1 MPIYR
6 SNPEIRPA
14 RPEDHAIL
22 VRFLNHEADV
32 HRHLDWRTPLEWLG
46 SQPFLLA
53 THERQ
58 IQAVLACPPDPPGV
72 AWVRLFASH
81 GHLEP
86 DQYFSML
93 LEAAQAD
100 LAQREPPSRIVAIGL
115 QPWFQ
120 RILEANA
127 FDNLQDIVVLEWSG
141 TLPPEQPTLTPIRIR
156 PMTLTDLPVVT
167 AVDQAAFEPV
177 WANSLET
184 LTLAFQQSAWS
195 SVAETDEAI
204 VGYQISTSIPL
215 SGHLARLAV
224 DPNLQH
230 GRIAYALV
238 REMLQH
244 FKQHGAW
251 RVTVNTQDN
260 NLASLAL
267 YEKIGFRRTG
277 ETFPVYFQPEG

>member
-6 SNPEIRPA
+6 STPEIRPA
-14 RPEDHAIL
+14 GPQDHSAL
-22 VRFLNHEADV
+22 VRFLNHEPDV

-46 SQPFLLA
+46 TQPFLLA
-53 THERQ
+53 THEQ
-58 IQAVLACPPDPPGV
+58 TIQAALACPTDPPGI
-72 AWVRLFASH
+72 AWIRLFAAH

-86 DQYFSML
+86 EAYFKML
-93 LEAAQAD
+93 MAVARED
-100 LAQREPPSRIVAIGL
+100 LDRREPGSRVVAIGL

-120 RILEANA
+120 NILDASRFENRQ
-127 FDNLQDIVVLEWSG
+127 NIVVLEWSSI
-141 TLPPEQPTLTPIRIR
+141 LPPEVAPAVAIQIR
-156 PMTLTDLPVVT
+156 PMEVADLPAVQV
-167 AVDQAAFEPV
+167 VDQTAFEPV

-184 LTLAFQQSAWS
+184 LTLAFHQSAWS
-195 SVAETDEAI
+195 TVAVHENQVI
-204 VGYQISTSIPL
+204 GYQISTSIPL

-224 DPNLQH
+224 VPELQH

-244 FKQHGAW
+244 FKQHSAW

-267 YEKIGFRRTG
+267 YQRIGFRRTG
-277 ETFPVYFQPEG
+277 ETFPVYFQP